1 MLELEIDVSIDVMD
15 LFKTAF
21 TPLSAIE
28 YALANSDIQSEIINQ
43 LIDQNI
49 SADVCDKVWNMGNKE
64 LLSHISINSDYDL
77 DDIVN
82 WKGYTGSCI
91 DFAISISLDIDNI

>member
-1 MLELEIDVSIDVMD
+1 MLELEVNVSIDAID

-28 YALANSDIQSEIINQ
+28 YALANSDIQSEIVNQ

-49 SADVCDKVWNMGNKE
+49 SADVCDKVWNMGSKE

-82 WKGYTGSCI
+82 WEGYTESCV
-91 DFAISISLDIDNI
+91 DFTISISLDVNGI

>member
-1 MLELEIDVSIDVMD
+1 MLELEVDVSIDAID

-28 YALANSDIQSEIINQ
+28 YALANSDIQSEIVNQ
-43 LIDQNI
+43 LIDQKI
-49 SADVCDKVWNMGNKE
+49 SADTCDKVWNMGSKE
-64 LLSHISINSDYDL
+64 LLSHISINPDYDL

-91 DFAISISLDIDNI
+91 DFTISISLDIDSI